1 MTTKDKIE
9 FAKIISGIFSNKEQA
24 LKYPNKFANINIYF
38 IPLSWEFFNC
48 HAFYSEQCYDYAP
61 WSPYR
66 QSIGK
71 LSCEHNNCIID
82 NYEIENQ
89 IRYSGGGSD
98 INLLKEIYKEK
109 LIEKK
114 GCSMHFR
121 ETKPGSYS
129 GNIKPGRNC
138 CSSKGGK
145 LIYTLSQ
152 ITINKQ
158 SWISEDSGYE
168 KETDKKIWG
177 SNYGPLEF
185 KKINSYD
192 KFLEDNWSGRE
203 SN

>member
-1 MTTKDKIE
+1 MTKKDKIE
-9 FAKIISGIFSNKEQA
+9 FAKIISGIFSNREQA
-24 LKYPNKFANINIYF
+24 LKCPNKFANINIYF

-66 QSIGK
+66 QSINK
-71 LSCEHNNCIID
+71 LSYENNAFIID
-82 NYEIENQ
+82 NYEIGFKT
-89 IRYSGGGSD
+89 RYSGGGSD
-98 INLLKEIYKEK
+98 VNLLKDIYKEK

-114 GCSMHFR
+114 GCAMHFT

-129 GNIKPGRNC
+129 GNIKPGKNC

-152 ITINKQ
+152 VEVNKQ

-177 SNYGPLEF
+177 SKYGPLEF
-185 KKINSYD
+185 KKINSYN
-192 KFLEDNWSGRE
+192 KFIDDNWSDRKQ
-203 SN
+203 N